1 MTQKALDRITDKV
14 LSYDPDAPS
23 GPLKVIAGA
32 PDRPLAING
41 IEINAY
47 VLENET
53 RVLSQQGFLT
63 AIGRARKA
71 RAGQGAQK
79 QGVDNLPT
87 FLSAHNLKP
96 FISRELEGSTS
107 PILFRVPGSGTIA
120 YGFRAELLPEVCEVY
135 LRARDAGK
143 LAKNQM
149 HIADQADILIRGLA
163 KVGIIALVDEATG
176 YQQIREENALAA
188 ILERLIAKELNPWT
202 RTFPFDF
209 YQQIC
214 RLKKWP
220 SVLAIKRPSVIGR
233 YTNDIVYDRL
243 APGVLEE
250 LQRRN
255 PVLPEKRRRQH
266 KHHQWLTT
274 DIGHPELQ
282 KHLWAVVALMKA
294 ASSWATFKQSLD
306 RAFPKQGHTIPL
318 ALDNPNE

>member
-1 MTQKALDRITDKV
+1 MSQEALDRITDKV
-14 LSYDPDAPS
+14 MG
-23 GPLKVIAGA
+23 GPLQVIAGA
-32 PDRPLAING
+32 PDRPLHIGG
-41 IEINAY
+41 IDIPCY
-47 VLENET
+47 VLEDET

-71 RAGQGAQK
+71 RAGQGGQK

-96 FISRELEGSTS
+96 FISEELEGSTS
-107 PILFRVPGSGTIA
+107 PILFKVSGGGTIA
-120 YGFRAELLPEVCEVY
+120 YGYRAELLPEVCEVY
-135 LRARDAGK
+135 LQARDAGK
-143 LAKNQM
+143 LVKNQM
-149 HIADQADILIRGLA
+149 HIAEQAGILIRSLA
-163 KVGIIALVDEATG
+163 TVGIIALVDEATG

-188 ILERLIAKELNPWT
+188 ILERLIARELNPWT

-209 YQQIC
+209 YEQIC

-220 SVLAIKRPSVIGR
+220 SIRAIKRPSVIGR

-243 APGVLEE
+243 APGVLDE
-250 LQRRN
+250 LRRRN
-255 PVLPEKRRRQH
+255 PVIPEKKRRLH

-294 ASSWATFKQSLD
+294 ASSWGTFKQSID
-306 RAFPKQGHTIPL
+306 RAFPKQGNTIPL